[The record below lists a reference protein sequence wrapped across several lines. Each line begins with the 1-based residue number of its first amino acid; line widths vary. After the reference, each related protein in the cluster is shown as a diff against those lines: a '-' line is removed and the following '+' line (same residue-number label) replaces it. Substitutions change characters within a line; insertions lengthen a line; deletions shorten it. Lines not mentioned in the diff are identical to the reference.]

1 MIRKL
6 TLALLGASMLVS
18 PAFAVDP
25 APVPA
30 SALVNEINIP
40 HKQFTLKNG
49 LRVIV
54 HTDRK
59 APVVAVSIWYDIGS
73 KHEPKGKT
81 GFAHLF
87 EHLMFNGSENSP
99 GDFFQPLQNM
109 GATDYNGTTWFDRT
123 NYFQTVPTSALDR
136 ILYLESDRM
145 GYLLGAVTQENLTN
159 QIGVVQNEKRQGDT
173 QPYGLVE
180 YAQIKG
186 MVPADH
192 PYGHPTIGSMAD
204 LEASTMDTVREWFR
218 QHYGPNN
225 AVLVLA
231 GDIDVPTA
239 KKLVEKNFGRIKA
252 GPKQKALKIE
262 VPALAAPKSEVMQDR
277 VATTRLYR
285 NWTVPGIDGADSV
298 PLDVGATVLGGLASS
313 RLDNILV
320 REEKLAVAVTAG
332 YQGYAQLGGIE
343 VTADVKPGVNPE
355 AVSRRLDEIIADFIK
370 NGPTADEVQR
380 VQMRNVANRLAGL
393 ESVGGFGG
401 KAVALAE
408 GALYRNDS
416 NFYKKQ
422 LAALA
427 KVTPADVTASM
438 GRWLTRPVY
447 ALKVVP
453 GERAPYEEA
462 KGVSMPKTA
471 TPIVTV
477 PRTPAPELGAISDL
491 DFPKVERTKL
501 SNGVE
506 IVYARRSTVPLT
518 QVSLSFD
525 AGNAADPRDRSGTQ
539 SLMLALLDEGAAGM
553 NSTQIAEAQ
562 ERLGASINTGASMDQ
577 TNVGLGSLSANLALS
592 LKLFADIVLKPD
604 FVPSE
609 VERLRGQQLARIQN
623 ELNNPQGVAFRT
635 LPPILFGDKHPYG
648 ISFTG
653 TGDVATV
660 SKVTR
665 NEIVDFHRKWFRPE
679 KATFYVVS
687 DKPLA
692 DIKASLETSFGGW
705 AATGPS
711 GIKDMSARPVTA
723 KPRIILI
730 NRPDS
735 PQSLILGG
743 QVLATKGTADIETA
757 ITANEALGA
766 GFLSRINMDLR
777 ESKGWSYGVRGS
789 IDRVE
794 GDVPYIISAPVQADK
809 TGESI
814 AALMSDYKSFLG
826 DKGITPQERER
837 IIGGNIRELPGS
849 FETSGDVLAA
859 MQRNALYHRPD
870 NYYAT
875 VASKYRA
882 MTSQNLDDSIRAL
895 VKPDQFTWVVVG
907 DAAKVKPQLEAL
919 GLPIE
924 MQGEAA
930 KSANSSESKSSKS
943 RSKDM
948 AAVDGDWDVTI
959 KSPMGDQ
966 KGVLTVNSDGNTFS
980 GQMAGGL
987 GTMAIAD
994 GTVDGNTISWKM
1006 DMTVPMPMTLDATA
1020 TVDGDAISG
1029 EVKAGAF
1036 GSMGLSGSRK

>member
-1 MIRKL
+1 MIRNF

-18 PAFAVDP
+18 PALAADP

-30 SALVNEINIP
+30 SALVKEINIP
-40 HKQFTLKNG
+40 HEQFTLKNG

-87 EHLMFNGSENSP
+87 EHLMFNGSENAP
-99 GDFFQPLQNM
+99 GDFFTPLQNM

-136 ILYLESDRM
+136 MLYLEADRM

-186 MVPADH
+186 MVPEDH
-192 PYGHPTIGSMAD
+192 PYGHSTIGSMAD
-204 LEASTMDTVREWFR
+204 LDGASMEDVRAWFR

-231 GDIDVPTA
+231 GDVDVPTA
-239 KKLVEKNFGRIKA
+239 KRLVEKNFGAIKA
-252 GPKQKALKIE
+252 GPKQKPLKIE
-262 VPALAAPKSEVMQDR
+262 VPTLAAPKAEVMKDK
-277 VATTRLYR
+277 VATTRIYR
-285 NWTVPGIDGADSV
+285 NWTVPGIDSADSV
-298 PLDVGATVLGGLASS
+298 PLEVGASVLGGLASS
-313 RLDNILV
+313 RLDNMLV

-332 YQGYAQLGGIE
+332 YQGFAQLGGLEI
-343 VTADVKPGVNPE
+343 TADVKPGVDP
-355 AVSRRLDEIIADFIK
+355 ATVAKRLDEIIADFVK
-370 NGPTADEVQR
+370 TGPTADEVQR
-380 VQMRNVANRLAGL
+380 VQMRTVSSRLAGL
-393 ESVGGFGG
+393 EQVGGFGG

-416 NFYKKQ
+416 DFYKKQ
-422 LAALA
+422 LADLA
-427 KVTPADVTASM
+427 KVTPAQVTSAM

-447 ALKVVP
+447 ALTVEP

-462 KGVSMPKTA
+462 KGASTPKVA
-471 TPIVTV
+471 AAITPAKR
-477 PRTPAPELGAISDL
+477 PPAPELGLISDL
-491 DFPKVERTKL
+491 AFPKVERTKL
-501 SNGVE
+501 SNGIE
-506 IVYARRSTVPLT
+506 IVYAQRNTVPMT

-525 AGNAADPRDRSGTQ
+525 AGNTADPRDRSGTQ

-562 ERLGASINTGASMDQ
+562 ERLGASISTSASMDR
-577 TNVGLGSLSANLALS
+577 TNVNVTSLTANLAPS
-592 LKLFADIVLKPD
+592 LKLFSDIVLKPD
-604 FVPSE
+604 FVPGE
-609 VERLRGQQLARIQN
+609 VERLRGQQLARIQS
-623 ELNNPQGVAFRT
+623 ELTNPQGIAFRT
-635 LPPILFGDKHPYG
+635 LPPILFGAKHPYG

-665 NEIVDFHRKWFRPE
+665 DEILDFHHKWFRPE
-679 KATFYVVS
+679 KATFFVVS

-692 DIKASLETSFGGW
+692 EVKNALEGSFGGW
-705 AATGPS
+705 TATGPA
-711 GIKDMSARPVTA
+711 GVKDMSATPA
-723 KPRIILI
+723 AANPRIVLI
-730 NRPDS
+730 NRPGS

-743 QVLATKGTADIETA
+743 QVLATKGTADLETA

-777 ESKGWSYGVRGS
+777 ETKGWSYGVRGS
-789 IDRVE
+789 INRVE
-794 GDVPYIISAPVQADK
+794 GDVPYLISAPVQADK

-814 AALMSDYKSFLG
+814 AALMSNYKAFLS
-826 DKGITPQERER
+826 DKGITTEERDR

-849 FETSGDVLAA
+849 FETSGDVLGA
-859 MQRNALYHRPD
+859 MQRNVLYKRPD
-870 NYYAT
+870 DFYAT
-875 VASKYRA
+875 VASEYRG
-882 MTSQNLDDSIRAL
+882 MTQEKLDTSIRAL
-895 VKPDQFTWVVVG
+895 VNPDRFTWVVVG

-924 MQGEAA
+924 MVGEAA
-930 KSANSSESKSSKS
+930 NTGAN
-943 RSKDM
+943 
-948 AAVDGDWDVTI
+948 
-959 KSPMGDQ
+959 
-966 KGVLTVNSDGNTFS
+966 NT
-980 GQMAGGL
+980 A
-987 GTMAIAD
+987 
-994 GTVDGNTISWKM
+994 K
-1006 DMTVPMPMTLDATA
+1006 
-1020 TVDGDAISG
+1020 
-1029 EVKAGAF
+1029 
-1036 GSMGLSGSRK
+1036 